1 MYLNLLEMKQKC
13 ISCGDNF
20 VGRSDKKFCSDQ
32 CRNSY
37 NNKIKRE
44 HEKLIL
50 EINKILRRN
59 RKILKVFNPEG
70 KTTIRRKYL
79 EKLDFDFRY
88 HTHDFKTKNN
98 NIYKFCY
105 EYGYLELDNE
115 KVLIVNWQPYMSKK

>member
-1 MYLNLLEMKQKC
+1 MKQKC
-13 ISCGDNF
+13 INCGDTF

-50 EINKILRRN
+50 DINKTLRRN
-59 RKILKVFNPEG
+59 RKILKTFNPEG
-70 KTTIRRKYL
+70 KTTIRREYL

-88 HTHDFKTKNN
+88 HTHDFKTKNDN
-98 NIYKFCY
+98 VYKFCY